1 MILLFVLYL
10 LSFGK
15 SRAFITIYLY
25 PSRPSSLNVL
35 HCAGQLR
42 RGRRHQAERHDDHP
56 AVVHNGRYRASYVA
70 TGNVI
75 PRGYERHR
83 ESPLERVSSVRFKVY
98 HGDSGAC
105 ATLLAFNFSAFFLI
119 VSSLFV
125 VTTKLTHWCKSSA
138 NEAFYELLLNWIAFV
153 KPFNIYPFYRSSF
166 VETSTNKERSL
177 QFAPYSTG
185 WRCRW

>member
-125 VTTKLTHWCKSSA
+125 VTTKLTH
-138 NEAFYELLLNWIAFV
+138 
-153 KPFNIYPFYRSSF
+153 
-166 VETSTNKERSL
+166 
-177 QFAPYSTG
+177 
-185 WRCRW
+185 